1 MGRLWKYLADGLA
14 ALGIPTMSEPT
25 EGWASIAA
33 TPSGS
38 WQPFTAGIWR
48 RLSSLSSHSWQA
60 GSRNASDGTEGSI
73 WRTVMLWW
81 GVALY
86 LLAVVT
92 ISVAAAIGT
101 WHLLTPEQRQQYR
114 ARMETIRKVRI
125 TRR

>member
-1 MGRLWKYLADGLA
+1 MGRLWKYLAGRLAAPRAGLA
-14 ALGIPTMSEPT
+14 PAFVV
-25 EGWASIAA
+25 A
-33 TPSGS
+33 
-38 WQPFTAGIWR
+38 
-48 RLSSLSSHSWQA
+48 SHSWQA
-60 GSRNASDGTEGSI
+60 LSRSASDGTEGSI

-101 WHLLTPEQRQQYR
+101 WHLLTPEQRQKYR